1 MMKSE
6 VRSLPRNVSI
16 GGQKSGFDKGF
27 SLVELLIVC
36 AMMGLVMAAIFT
48 LYQTH
53 QRSAYTQEEV
63 VEVQQNLRIAMDS
76 IARDLRMAG
85 FLLPSGTNPLGATSS
100 LTSITINTAS
110 EAGGYARINEG
121 DFTVNVTAGTD
132 IIFTVDSND
141 AFSVE
146 TTRQVARIIR
156 PANSTEPVV
165 TTYTVEGVRNTDA
178 TCAPKTAPCLVLR
191 PTVGVG
197 TSVTFARGDIIART
211 GTTASE
217 TYPNTIQY
225 AYSAGAVG
233 TTCSSNCLTRAV
245 NGAATG
251 DVIANNITN
260 LTFSYILNDGS
271 ESFISVPAD
280 WSTVRSVRVTVTGQ
294 TVATTALSGGQ
305 AKQREIVSI
314 VRIRNR

>member
-1 MMKSE
+1 MK
-6 VRSLPRNVSI
+6 LMRN
-16 GGQKSGFDKGF
+16 FNNNRGF

-53 QRSAYTQEEV
+53 QRTAYTQEEV

-85 FLLPSGTNPLGATSS
+85 FLVPSGNNPLGAAST
-100 LTSITINTAS
+100 LYSITINTGS
-110 EAGGYARINEG
+110 EAGGYARINED

-156 PANSTEPVV
+156 PVNSTEPVV
-165 TTYTVEGVRNTDA
+165 TTYTVEGVGNTAA
-178 TCAPKTAPCLVLR
+178 TCNPKVAPCLVLR
-191 PTVGVG
+191 PAGGGG
-197 TSVTFARGDIIART
+197 TSVTFRKGDIIART
-211 GTTASE
+211 GTTAIE
-217 TYPNTIQY
+217 VYPNTI
-225 AYSAGAVG
+225 AYSVVTNATVASCPAGQ
-233 TTCSSNCLTRAV
+233 NCIARNA
-245 NGAATG
+245 NGG
-251 DVIANNITN
+251 GNEIIANNIQAAG
-260 LTFSYILNDGS
+260 LLFSYPLNDNT
-271 ESFISVPAD
+271 ESFIAVPAD
-280 WSTVRSVRVTVTGQ
+280 WSTVKAVRVTITGQ
-294 TVATTALSGGQ
+294 TATTTALSGGV
-305 AKQREIVSI
+305 AKTRQITSI